1 MDTLQNQIDAF
12 LAAPA
17 FAVVGASDRPHKYG
31 HKCYVCYLQTGRT
44 AYPINP
50 RVKTILGNPVYPDLG
65 SLPEKVESISVITPP
80 AVTEQIIDDA
90 IAAGVK
96 NVWMQPGAE
105 SAVAVEKGRKAGL
118 NVISGGPCV
127 LVTLGYHEHY

>member
-1 MDTLQNQIDAF
+1 MDAIGKKIDTF
-12 LAAPA
+12 LAASA

-31 HKCYVCYLQTGRT
+31 HRCYVCYLQHGRT

-50 RVKTILGNPVYPDLG
+50 RLQTILGNQVYPDLA
-65 SLPEKVESISVITPP
+65 SLPEKVESISIITTP
-80 AVTEQIIDDA
+80 AVTENVIDEA

-105 SAVAVEKGRKAGL
+105 SAAAVEKAEQSGL
-118 NVISGGPCV
+118 NVIYGGPCI
-127 LVTLGYHEHY
+127 LVTLGYHEG